1 MKNFHYSIIL
11 PIYNEEVCLTEMI
24 QRLENI
30 LNGLGGTFEIICID
44 DCSMDSTWSIIRN
57 LHNQK
62 PFVKGIRFKRN
73 FGHQLAV
80 YAGIKKCCGDYI
92 AVLDADGQDPPELLP
107 QLFAK
112 CQEGYDVVYAIR
124 RKRKEHIFKRAA
136 YKLFYK
142 FYKMIVP
149 FNVPLD
155 SGDFSVF
162 SKSVADFIKSLNEKR
177 PFIRGLRSW
186 HGGKQFGFEY
196 ERQKRL
202 SGDTKYTLRKLFL
215 LAINGLTSFSR
226 IPLRTISVA
235 GILISLG
242 AFFCGIALIIFKF
255 VVGINLLGWTSTSVL
270 IIFFGGLNLLV
281 LGIIGEYI
289 GDIFDEVKNRPPF
302 LVDQTLGF

>member
-1 MKNFHYSIIL
+1 MTAYRYSIIL
-11 PIYNEEVCLTEMI
+11 PIFNEEGCLVEMI
-24 QRLENI
+24 NRLENV
-30 LNGLGGTFEIICID
+30 LNILGGTFEIICVD
-44 DCSMDSTWSIIRN
+44 DCSIDSSWSIIQN
-57 LHNQK
+57 LHGQK

-80 YAGIKKCCGDYI
+80 YAGIKKCNGDYI
-92 AVLDADGQDPPELLP
+92 AVLDSDGQDPPEILP

-112 CQEGYDVVYAIR
+112 CQEGFDVVYAVR
-124 RKRKEHIFKRAA
+124 KKRKEHVFKRAA
-136 YKLFYK
+136 YNLFYRLYRK
-142 FYKMIVP
+142 TVP
-149 FNVPLD
+149 FDVPLD

-202 SGDTKYTLRKLFL
+202 SGYTKYPFGKLFL

-226 IPLRTISVA
+226 IPLRFISIS
-235 GILISLG
+235 GIFISLG
-242 AFFCGIALIIFKF
+242 AFICGIALIIFKF
-255 VVGINLLGWTSTSVL
+255 FVGINLLGWTSTSIL
-270 IIFFGGLNLLV
+270 IIFFGGINLFV